1 MTHTD
6 PRAAVDALAAARE
19 PYLIGVRHHSPAL
32 AAVVPALLDASG
44 ADVVCVELPA
54 EFQPWLEHL
63 ADPETVAPVA
73 LAGTGED
80 GRLAF
85 YPFADFSPELAA
97 IRWARRSGASV
108 ICCDLALA
116 DRGWTEPGTASS
128 PAAAP
133 DADVASAVAL
143 HPASDRIPAP
153 DAVSARIPVPA
164 TPPVSEQTP
173 VPATAPAPD
182 QGTARDSASG
192 TAPVSGTPSGSGKA
206 PGSGTAPAPVS
217 GTASVPAAAPGSGMA
232 RGSALVGGS
241 VSGSGPGTD
250 PVPDLGSP
258 QATGSDWARA
268 ALSDQGSATA
278 VDRSTPAAGRSFA
291 DALTAAGTGR
301 DGDDLWDRAV
311 EVLAPGCS
319 PESVRR
325 AALGVGWALRAD
337 TGAVPATDLAR
348 EAHMRSVIAAAVAGG
363 HRVAAVIGAF
373 HAPVLPST
381 AADGRG
387 TGTGSAHDR
396 GADSGSG
403 LDSAQGEGPGLGSTH
418 DCAPGA
424 DSLSGSGFGSH
435 SASATGGGSD
445 AVRGSD
451 SGAGTAS
458 EPGAGSGSA
467 SGLGSQSASALG
479 GGSDAVCGSG
489 SGSASGSGFAPGSG
503 SASGNGNGNG
513 NGFGPDAD
521 AVTVTVVGS
530 NPVVPGPGHGRA
542 AAASGAPAADAA
554 PAVTSFVP
562 YSFDLLDSRSGYPA
576 GIRDPRWQQ
585 AVLEAG
591 GDPDRVREA
600 ASVAVTGLCR
610 ELRRAGH
617 TAGTGEAAETLRL
630 ACDLATLR
638 ALPAPGR
645 GELLEAVTTVLGQG
659 EPLGRGRALARAL
672 EAVLVGTARGRITP
686 HAPRSGLGPS
696 VEAELAALRLPSPED
711 PAPREIRLDPLR
723 SALDGR
729 REVLLQRL
737 LVCGASYGEPLTV
750 AATGDGTALGT
761 KWRLSWTPS
770 VPARLDLAGVR
781 GVTVAQAAAGTLRDT
796 ARRAAAEGG
805 PTPAQI
811 LAGLAAAARCDLPEL
826 VDVRLHEAA
835 TALPQTATLP
845 ELLDALDLLEALHR
859 GHLPGTS
866 DASREAAADLAGDL
880 LEAAVR
886 CLPGLAGSEDP
897 ADAAALVALADRA
910 AAHHLGLRTDDA
922 LAALS
927 ASASPLMQGA
937 ALAVRVLLDLD
948 PAAELGGRAAG
959 WVDGAGTADGR
970 RALTRRLGG
979 LLTAAGPLL
988 QSSPAAL
995 TPLLDRVEHLAD
1007 QDFLDRL
1014 PALRGGFDALS
1025 PAARDRLLHT
1035 VTERLGD
1042 RIDLALDASP
1052 ALLALWAAADAAG
1065 LAALKGLPLPGTEGA
1080 TPVPAPEAAEATE
1093 AAETP
1098 KAPETLEASE
1108 APPEQ
1113 APRAARPPKA
1123 DNPRLA
1129 PADRWRLLLGRERDR
1144 LPAGARRYAHALDE
1158 LYGAGR
1164 GEGAADLDRGQGGGH
1179 GGGQEASFPTAREWS
1194 QELEALFGADV
1205 REEVLAGAAEA
1216 GRTDV
1221 LTQLDPAAVR
1231 PSVELLSSVLSLAGG
1246 MPEAQLATLRPL
1258 VRRLVDELAKE
1269 LATRLR
1275 PALSGLAT
1283 PRPTRRPG
1291 GKLDLARTLRAN
1303 LAHTRRRPDGSVVVV
1318 PERPVFSTRA
1328 SREADWRLILVV
1340 DVSGSMEASVIW
1352 SALTAAVLGGV
1363 PTLST
1368 HFLAFSTQVVDLTD
1382 RVEDP
1387 LSLLLEVRV
1396 GGGTHIAAGLAHA
1409 RSLITVPS
1417 RTLVVVV
1424 SDFEEGAPI
1433 GGLLG
1438 EVRALAASGAHLL
1451 GCAALDDEGT
1461 PRYSVP
1467 VARQLVAA
1475 GMPVAALSP
1484 LALARWVG
1492 DRLRGES
1499 R

>member
-6 PRAAVDALAAARE
+6 PRTAVDGLAAARA
-19 PYLIGVRHHSPAL
+19 PFLIGVRHHSPAL

-44 ADVVCVELPA
+44 ADAVCVELPA
-54 EFQPWLEHL
+54 DFQNWVEHL

-73 LAGTGED
+73 LAGSGED

-97 IRWARRSGASV
+97 IRWARRSGAV
-108 ICCDLALA
+108 VLCCDLPLS
-116 DRGWTEPGTASS
+116 DPGWTPRPAVPHPSS
-128 PAAAP
+128 PADRPDTVPEASPRAA
-133 DADVASAVAL
+133 DATSNAASRTV
-143 HPASDRIPAP
+143 
-153 DAVSARIPVPA
+153 PVRA
-164 TPPVSEQTP
+164 T
-173 VPATAPAPD
+173 
-182 QGTARDSASG
+182 GTATRTDTAAESG
-192 TAPVSGTPSGSGKA
+192 GAPR
-206 PGSGTAPAPVS
+206 PA
-217 GTASVPAAAPGSGMA
+217 GGFAA
-232 RGSALVGGS
+232 
-241 VSGSGPGTD
+241 
-250 PVPDLGSP
+250 
-258 QATGSDWARA
+258 
-268 ALSDQGSATA
+268 
-278 VDRSTPAAGRSFA
+278 
-291 DALTAAGTGR
+291 ALTAAGTGR

-319 PESVRR
+319 PEAVRR
-325 AALGVGWALRAD
+325 AALGVGWALRED
-337 TGAVPATDLAR
+337 GPVPARDLAR
-348 EAHMRSVIAAAVAGG
+348 EAHMHAVIAGAIAGG
-363 HRVAAVIGAF
+363 RRVAAVIGSF
-373 HAPVLPST
+373 HAPALLGPEGNST
-381 AADGRG
+381 AVTAPAAGG
-387 TGTGSAHDR
+387 EPPPEAGSPTGTEGAPGGAGPLGSGTAPSGSTGPGSAA
-396 GADSGSG
+396 GAG
-403 LDSAQGEGPGLGSTH
+403 APPAGP
-418 DCAPGA
+418 
-424 DSLSGSGFGSH
+424 
-435 SASATGGGSD
+435 SATGGRPTPGRGPVGEASG
-445 AVRGSD
+445 RGS
-451 SGAGTAS
+451 
-458 EPGAGSGSA
+458 
-467 SGLGSQSASALG
+467 G
-479 GGSDAVCGSG
+479 GEA
-489 SGSASGSGFAPGSG
+489 
-503 SASGNGNGNG
+503 
-513 NGFGPDAD
+513 
-521 AVTVTVVGS
+521 
-530 NPVVPGPGHGRA
+530 
-542 AAASGAPAADAA
+542 
-554 PAVTSFVP
+554 AVTSLVP

-576 GIRDPRWQQ
+576 GIRDPLWQQ

-591 GDPDRVREA
+591 GDPERLREA
-600 ASVAVTGLCR
+600 ASHAVTGLCR

-630 ACDLATLR
+630 ACDLAVLR
-638 ALPAPGR
+638 GLPAPGR
-645 GELLEAVTTVLGQG
+645 GELVEAVTTVLGQG
-659 EPLGRGRALARAL
+659 EPLGRGRALAQAL
-672 EAVLVGTARGRITP
+672 EAVLVGTGRGRITP

-696 VEAELAALRLPSPED
+696 VEAELAELRLPCPAD

-737 LVCGASYGEPLTV
+737 LVCGAAYGEPLTV

-761 KWRLSWTPS
+761 RWRLSWTPS
-770 VPARLDLAGVR
+770 VPARLDLTGVR
-781 GVTVAQAAAGTLRDT
+781 GVTAAQAAAGTLGED
-796 ARRAAAEGG
+796 ARRAAADGG
-805 PTPAQI
+805 PTPTQI
-811 LAGLAAAARCDLPEL
+811 LTGLAAAARCDLPEL

-835 TALPQTATLP
+835 TVLPQTAALP

-866 DASREAAADLAGDL
+866 AASRAACAALTDDL
-880 LEAAVR
+880 LDAAVR
-886 CLPGLAGSEDP
+886 SLPGLAGSEQP
-897 ADAAALVALADRA
+897 SDAAALVALADRA
-910 AAHHLGLRTDDA
+910 AAHHLGLRTDAA
-922 LAALS
+922 LAALA

-937 ALAVRVLLDLD
+937 AQAVRVLLDLD
-948 PAAELGGRAAG
+948 PAGALGDRAAG
-959 WVDGAGTADGR
+959 WIDGAGTADSR
-970 RALTRRLGG
+970 RALSRRLAG

-988 QSSPAAL
+988 QSSPTAL
-995 TPLLDRVEHLAD
+995 TPLLDRVDHLAD

-1014 PALRGGFDALS
+1014 PALRGGFDALA
-1025 PAARDRLLHT
+1025 PAARDRLLDT

-1042 RIDLALDASP
+1042 RVDLALDAPP
-1052 ALLALWAAADAAG
+1052 ALLGLWAAADAAG
-1065 LAALKGLPLPGTEGA
+1065 LAALKALPLPPPRDPA
-1080 TPVPAPEAAEATE
+1080 AALPAVPAADSAA
-1093 AAETP
+1093 
-1098 KAPETLEASE
+1098 LG
-1108 APPEQ
+1108 APPVRTSGSDAGQ
-1113 APRAARPPKA
+1113 R
-1123 DNPRLA
+1123 RLA

-1144 LPAGARRYAHALDE
+1144 LPAGARRYARALDE
-1158 LYGAGR
+1158 LYGTGH
-1164 GEGAADLDRGQGGGH
+1164 GEGAGDLGTGRGPGR
-1179 GGGQEASFPTAREWS
+1179 GGGQEASFPTARAWS

-1205 REEVLAGAAEA
+1205 REEVLAGAADA

-1221 LTQLDPAAVR
+1221 LAQLDPAAVR

-1246 MPEAQLATLRPL
+1246 LPEAQLARLRPL
-1258 VRRLVDELAKE
+1258 VKRLVDELSRE

-1275 PALSGLAT
+1275 PSLSGLST

-1291 GKLDLARTLRAN
+1291 GALDLARTLRAN
-1303 LAHTRRRPDGSVVVV
+1303 LAHARRRADGTVVVV

-1328 SREADWRLILVV
+1328 SREADWRLVLVV

-1438 EVRALAASGAHLL
+1438 EVRALAASGAHLM
-1451 GCAALDDEGT
+1451 GCAALDDTGH

>member
-1 MTHTD
+1 MTPTTD
-6 PRAAVDALAAARE
+6 PRAAVDALAASRT
-19 PYLIGVRHHSPAL
+19 PYLLGVRHHSPAL
-32 AAVVPALLDASG
+32 AAVVPALLDAAG
-44 ADVVCVELPA
+44 AEVVCVELPA
-54 EFQPWLEHL
+54 DFQPWIEHL

-73 LAGTGED
+73 LAGSGAD

-97 IRWARRSGASV
+97 IRWARRTGAAV
-108 ICCDLALA
+108 LCCDLPLSDA
-116 DRGWTEPGTASS
+116 GWTGDGHAATPTADVVPIPA
-128 PAAAP
+128 PAAARGG
-133 DADVASAVAL
+133 DA
-143 HPASDRIPAP
+143 
-153 DAVSARIPVPA
+153 
-164 TPPVSEQTP
+164 
-173 VPATAPAPD
+173 
-182 QGTARDSASG
+182 
-192 TAPVSGTPSGSGKA
+192 GSQ
-206 PGSGTAPAPVS
+206 PGSGLVS
-217 GTASVPAAAPGSGMA
+217 GA
-232 RGSALVGGS
+232 RPERRGG
-241 VSGSGPGTD
+241 G
-250 PVPDLGSP
+250 
-258 QATGSDWARA
+258 
-268 ALSDQGSATA
+268 
-278 VDRSTPAAGRSFA
+278 SFA

-319 PESVRR
+319 PEAVRR

-337 TGAVPATDLAR
+337 AAAVPGRDLAR
-348 EAHMRSVIAAAVAGG
+348 EAHMREVIATASAAGR
-363 HRVAAVIGAF
+363 RVAAVIGAF
-373 HAPVLPST
+373 HAPALAPPAPAGST
-381 AADGRG
+381 PADHGAVPAAADGR
-387 TGTGSAHDR
+387 A
-396 GADSGSG
+396 
-403 LDSAQGEGPGLGSTH
+403 
-418 DCAPGA
+418 
-424 DSLSGSGFGSH
+424 
-435 SASATGGGSD
+435 
-445 AVRGSD
+445 
-451 SGAGTAS
+451 GAG
-458 EPGAGSGSA
+458 
-467 SGLGSQSASALG
+467 
-479 GGSDAVCGSG
+479 
-489 SGSASGSGFAPGSG
+489 
-503 SASGNGNGNG
+503 
-513 NGFGPDAD
+513 
-521 AVTVTVVGS
+521 
-530 NPVVPGPGHGRA
+530 A
-542 AAASGAPAADAA
+542 AAAAGVAPGRGGESPTAPAAGGARAGGRGEPDPAPAADGASPGGRGGGGRLPTPPAA
-554 PAVTSFVP
+554 GSTAPGGPGLVPAAGGRAGEGRGEGEVVTSFVP

-576 GIRDPRWQQ
+576 GIRDPLWQQ
-585 AVLEAG
+585 AVLQAA
-591 GDPDRVREA
+591 GDPGRLREA
-600 ASVAVTGLCR
+600 ASVAVTGVCR

-630 ACDLATLR
+630 ACDLGALR
-638 ALPAPGR
+638 GLPAPGR
-645 GELLEAVTTVLGQG
+645 GELIEAVTTVLGQG

-672 EAVLVGTARGRITP
+672 EAVLVGTARGRLTP

-696 VEAELAALRLPSPED
+696 VEAEVAELRLPGPDD
-711 PAPREIRLDPLR
+711 PASREVRLDPLR
-723 SALDGR
+723 SALDAR

-737 LVCGASYGEPLTV
+737 LVCGASYGEPLAV
-750 AATGDGTALGT
+750 SATGDATALGT

-781 GVTVAQAAAGTLRDT
+781 GVTAEQAAAGTLRDT

-811 LAGLAAAARCDLPEL
+811 LAGLAAAARCDLPAL

-835 TALPQTATLP
+835 TALPQAATLP
-845 ELLDALDLLEALHR
+845 ELLDALDLVEALRR
-859 GHLPGTS
+859 GHLPG
-866 DASREAAADLAGDL
+866 ASPAARATAGTLTGDL

-886 CLPGLAGSEDP
+886 SLPGLAGSDDP
-897 ADAAALVALADRA
+897 ADAGALVALADRA
-910 AAHHLGLRTDDA
+910 AARHLGLRTDA
-922 LAALS
+922 ALTELAAS
-927 ASASPLMQGA
+927 GSPLMQGA

-948 PAAELGGRAAG
+948 PAARLGDRAAG
-959 WVDGAGTADGR
+959 WLDSATAPDSR
-970 RALTRRLGG
+970 RALARRLGG

-1007 QDFLDRL
+1007 EDFLHRL

-1025 PAARDRLLHT
+1025 PAARGRLLDT

-1042 RIDLALDASP
+1042 RIDLGLDAP
-1052 ALLALWAAADAAG
+1052 AALLALWAAADAAG
-1065 LAALKGLPLPGTEGA
+1065 LAALKDLPLPGA
-1080 TPVPAPEAAEATE
+1080 PAPAPVP
-1093 AAETP
+1093 
-1098 KAPETLEASE
+1098 E
-1108 APPEQ
+1108 APD
-1113 APRAARPPKA
+1113 APRRPSAPTGR
-1123 DNPRLA
+1123 RLA

-1164 GEGAADLDRGQGGGH
+1164 GEGAGDLDGGRGPGQ

-1194 QELEALFGADV
+1194 EELEALFGADV

-1246 MPEAQLATLRPL
+1246 MPEAQLARLRPL

-1291 GKLDLARTLRAN
+1291 GRLDLARTLRAN
-1303 LAHTRRRPDGSVVVV
+1303 LAHTRRKPDGSVVVV

-1368 HFLAFSTQVVDLTD
+1368 HFLAFSTQVMDLTA

-1451 GCAALDDEGT
+1451 GCAALDDAGT

-1492 DRLRGES
+1492 DRLRGEP

>member
-54 EFQPWLEHL
+54 DFQPWLEHL

-97 IRWARRSGASV
+97 IRWARRSGAAV
-108 ICCDLALA
+108 LCCDLPLA
-116 DRGWTEPGTASS
+116 DPGWTPRPEIPHPSPATDRPTDRPGASPRAAVPDPAPVRYTAEAPPAATASAAAAGSTSPQGAAGAAGVAPTGTDPGTGDA
-128 PAAAP
+128 PPRDTADVRHAAAG
-133 DADVASAVAL
+133 
-143 HPASDRIPAP
+143 
-153 DAVSARIPVPA
+153 
-164 TPPVSEQTP
+164 P
-173 VPATAPAPD
+173 VPATATTSS
-182 QGTARDSASG
+182 TASAVSR
-192 TAPVSGTPSGSGKA
+192 TAPVRATGTATATATGED
-206 PGSGTAPAPVS
+206 TAPAAGAGPRR
-217 GTASVPAAAPGSGMA
+217 A
-232 RGSALVGGS
+232 GG
-241 VSGSGPGTD
+241 
-250 PVPDLGSP
+250 
-258 QATGSDWARA
+258 
-268 ALSDQGSATA
+268 
-278 VDRSTPAAGRSFA
+278 FA

-311 EVLAPGCS
+311 EVLAPGCT
-319 PESVRR
+319 PEAVRR
-325 AALGVGWALRAD
+325 AALGVGWALRED
-337 TGAVPATDLAR
+337 GPVPDRDLAR
-348 EAHMRSVIAAAVAGG
+348 EAHMRAVIAGAAAGG
-363 HRVAAVIGAF
+363 RRVAAVIGSF
-373 HAPVLPST
+373 HAPALVTPS
-381 AADGRG
+381 AFASADGRADRTDPARIRPSAG
-387 TGTGSAHDR
+387 TDLPDGGAGADHGPAGGGTRGAVPTTGQPGRALPGEGAAPQPGPARSAGSPPGSNPEAPADADADAGHGHGQAHADADAGGQAVDAADRAAPRHTLPAAPGRRRGGAEAAGSAPTGSAD
-396 GADSGSG
+396 
-403 LDSAQGEGPGLGSTH
+403 T
-418 DCAPGA
+418 
-424 DSLSGSGFGSH
+424 
-435 SASATGGGSD
+435 
-445 AVRGSD
+445 
-451 SGAGTAS
+451 
-458 EPGAGSGSA
+458 
-467 SGLGSQSASALG
+467 
-479 GGSDAVCGSG
+479 
-489 SGSASGSGFAPGSG
+489 
-503 SASGNGNGNG
+503 
-513 NGFGPDAD
+513 
-521 AVTVTVVGS
+521 
-530 NPVVPGPGHGRA
+530 
-542 AAASGAPAADAA
+542 
-554 PAVTSFVP
+554 AVTSFVP

-576 GIRDPRWQQ
+576 GIRDPLWQQ
-585 AVLEAG
+585 AVLEAA
-591 GDPDRVREA
+591 GDPERLREA

-630 ACDLATLR
+630 ACDLAALR
-638 ALPAPGR
+638 ELPAPGR

-659 EPLGRGRALARAL
+659 EPLGRGRALAQAL

-696 VEAELAALRLPSPED
+696 VEAELAELRLPCPED
-711 PAPREIRLDPLR
+711 PAPREVRLDPLR

-770 VPARLDLAGVR
+770 VPARLDLTGVR
-781 GVTVAQAAAGTLRDT
+781 GVTAAQAAAGTLGET
-796 ARRAAAEGG
+796 ARRAAADGG

-835 TALPQTATLP
+835 TALPRTATLP
-845 ELLDALDLLEALHR
+845 ELLEALDLLEALHR

-866 DASREAAADLAGDL
+866 AASRAACAALSGDL

-886 CLPGLAGSEDP
+886 CLPGLAGSEEP

-922 LAALS
+922 LAALA

-948 PAAELGGRAAG
+948 PAEALGGRAAG
-959 WVDGAGTADGR
+959 WIDSAGTPDAR
-970 RALTRRLGG
+970 RALSRRLAG

-988 QSSPAAL
+988 QASPAAL
-995 TPLLDRVEHLAD
+995 TPLLDRVDHLAD

-1014 PALRGGFDALS
+1014 PALRGGFDALA
-1025 PAARDRLLHT
+1025 PAARDRLLDT

-1042 RIDLALDASP
+1042 RIDLALDAPP

-1065 LAALKGLPLPGTEGA
+1065 LAALKALPLPPPREPAADQAPGQAPDQALGQA
-1080 TPVPAPEAAEATE
+1080 PGQAPAPDVPDPAAFPTP
-1093 AAETP
+1093 AADD
-1098 KAPETLEASE
+1098 
-1108 APPEQ
+1108 
-1113 APRAARPPKA
+1113 R
-1123 DNPRLA
+1123 RLA

-1158 LYGAGR
+1158 LYGTGH
-1164 GEGAADLDRGQGGGH
+1164 GEGAGDLGTGQGPGR

-1221 LTQLDPAAVR
+1221 LAQLDPAAVR

-1246 MPEAQLATLRPL
+1246 LPEAQLARLRPL
-1258 VRRLVDELAKE
+1258 VKRLVDELSKE
-1269 LATRLR
+1269 LATKLR
-1275 PALSGLAT
+1275 PSLSGLTT

-1291 GKLDLARTLRAN
+1291 GPLDLARTLRAN
-1303 LAHTRRRPDGSVVVV
+1303 LAQARRRADGTVVVV

-1328 SREADWRLILVV
+1328 SREADWRLVLVV

-1424 SDFEEGAPI
+1424 SDFEEGGPI

-1438 EVRALAASGAHLL
+1438 EVRALAASGAHLM
-1451 GCAALDDEGT
+1451 GCAALDDTGN

>member
-1 MTHTD
+1 MSGVID
-6 PRAAVDALAAARE
+6 PRDAVDALAASRE
-19 PYLIGVRHHSPAL
+19 PYLLGVRHHSPAL
-32 AAVVPALLDASG
+32 AAMVPDLLDASG

-54 EFQPWLEHL
+54 DFQPWLEHL
-63 ADPETVAPVA
+63 ADPETFAPVA
-73 LAGTGED
+73 LAGTGQG

-97 IRWARRSGASV
+97 IRWARRRGATV
-108 ICCDLALA
+108 VCCDLPLA
-116 DRGWTEPGTASS
+116 SPGWT
-128 PAAAP
+128 PAG
-133 DADVASAVAL
+133 
-143 HPASDRIPAP
+143 RPAP
-153 DAVSARIPVPA
+153 D
-164 TPPVSEQTP
+164 
-173 VPATAPAPD
+173 
-182 QGTARDSASG
+182 
-192 TAPVSGTPSGSGKA
+192 
-206 PGSGTAPAPVS
+206 
-217 GTASVPAAAPGSGMA
+217 
-232 RGSALVGGS
+232 
-241 VSGSGPGTD
+241 
-250 PVPDLGSP
+250 
-258 QATGSDWARA
+258 RA
-268 ALSDQGSATA
+268 AVPPA
-278 VDRSTPAAGRSFA
+278 RSYA
-291 DALTAAGTGR
+291 DALAAAGTGR

-311 EVLAPGCS
+311 EVLAPGCA
-319 PESVRR
+319 PEAVRR
-325 AALGVGWALRAD
+325 AALGVGWALREDAD
-337 TGAVPATDLAR
+337 VPSVDLAR
-348 EAHMRSVIAAAVAGG
+348 EARMREVIAAQAGQG
-363 HRVAAVIGAF
+363 RRVAAVIGAF
-373 HAPVLPST
+373 HAPALLTRAEPAAAEPAGPRGAVDAAGPDT
-381 AADGRG
+381 APAEAAPAGPTPNTGCTGAGGAGRPGDQSADRPGGQGAGRPG
-387 TGTGSAHDR
+387 DQGADRPGGR
-396 GADSGSG
+396 GADRPG
-403 LDSAQGEGPGLGSTH
+403 DGP
-418 DCAPGA
+418 
-424 DSLSGSGFGSH
+424 
-435 SASATGGGSD
+435 
-445 AVRGSD
+445 
-451 SGAGTAS
+451 
-458 EPGAGSGSA
+458 
-467 SGLGSQSASALG
+467 
-479 GGSDAVCGSG
+479 
-489 SGSASGSGFAPGSG
+489 
-503 SASGNGNGNG
+503 
-513 NGFGPDAD
+513 
-521 AVTVTVVGS
+521 
-530 NPVVPGPGHGRA
+530 
-542 AAASGAPAADAA
+542 
-554 PAVTSFVP
+554 VTSLVP
-562 YSFDLLDSRSGYPA
+562 YSYDLLDSRSGYPA
-576 GIRDPRWQQ
+576 GIRDPLWQQ
-585 AVLEAG
+585 AVLHAG
-591 GDPDRVREA
+591 GNPERVREA

-630 ACDLATLR
+630 ACDLAVLR
-638 ALPAPGR
+638 GLPTPGR

-659 EPLGRGRALARAL
+659 EPLGRGRALAQAL
-672 EAVLVGTARGRITP
+672 EAVFVGTARGRITP

-696 VEAELAALRLPSPED
+696 VEAELAELRLPSPED

-723 SALDGR
+723 SPLDGR

-750 AATGDGTALGT
+750 SATGEGAALGT
-761 KWRLSWTPS
+761 KWRLTWTPS

-781 GVTVAQAAAGTLRDT
+781 GVTAAQAAAGTLRDT

-805 PTPAQI
+805 PTPAGI

-826 VDVRLHEAA
+826 VGVRLHEAA

-845 ELLDALDLLEALHR
+845 ELLDALDLLEALRR

-866 DASREAAADLAGDL
+866 AASRATATALTADL

-886 CLPGLAGSEDP
+886 SLPGLSGSEDP
-897 ADAAALVALADRA
+897 ADAAALVALTDRA
-910 AAHHLGLRTDDA
+910 AVHHLGVRLDEA
-922 LAALS
+922 LAELA
-927 ASASPLMQGA
+927 ATASPLMQGA
-937 ALAVRVLLDLD
+937 ASAVRVLLDLD
-948 PAAELGGRAAG
+948 PAAALGDRVAG
-959 WVDGAGTADGR
+959 WLDGAGGPGGR
-970 RALTRRLGG
+970 RALTRRLSG

-988 QSSPAAL
+988 QSSPDAL
-995 TPLLDRVEHLAD
+995 TPLLDRVENLAD
-1007 QDFLDRL
+1007 QEFLDRL
-1014 PALRGGFDALS
+1014 PALRGGFDVLA
-1025 PAARDRLLHT
+1025 PAARDRLLDT
-1035 VTERLGD
+1035 VAERLGD
-1042 RIDLALDASP
+1042 RPDLTLDASP

-1065 LAALKGLPLPGTEGA
+1065 LAALKSLPLPATE
-1080 TPVPAPEAAEATE
+1080 PPAPRTAQ
-1093 AAETP
+1093 P
-1098 KAPETLEASE
+1098 AST
-1108 APPEQ
+1108 APPG
-1113 APRAARPPKA
+1113 APAPAPAPA
-1123 DNPRLA
+1123 PVAEDGPRIA

-1164 GEGAADLDRGQGGGH
+1164 GEGSGDIGGGS
-1179 GGGQEASFPTAREWS
+1179 GSGRGGQEASFPTAREWS
-1194 QELEALFGADV
+1194 EELESLFGADV

-1221 LTQLDPAAVR
+1221 LAQLDPASVR

-1246 MPEAQLATLRPL
+1246 MPEAQLARLRPL

-1303 LAHTRRRPDGSVVVV
+1303 LAHTRRGADGSVVVV

-1382 RVEDP
+1382 RVDDP

-1424 SDFEEGAPI
+1424 SDFEEGAPL

-1438 EVRALAASGAHLL
+1438 EVRALAASGAQLL
-1451 GCAALDDEGT
+1451 GCAALDDAGT

>member
-1 MTHTD
+1 MTHTAPHTDPHSD
-6 PRAAVDALAAARE
+6 PRAVVDALAAARE

-44 ADVVCVELPA
+44 ADTVCVELPA

-63 ADPETVAPVA
+63 ADPETHAPVA

-97 IRWARRSGASV
+97 IRWAHRSGAAV
-108 ICCDLALA
+108 ICCDLPLA
-116 DRGWTEPGTASS
+116 DRAWTDLATAGATAPTERQVPPPGPAGAASRGPD
-128 PAAAP
+128 PAR
-133 DADVASAVAL
+133 DVASATAPDPVVVPPPGMAL
-143 HPASDRIPAP
+143 NSASDPAL
-153 DAVSARIPVPA
+153 DA
-164 TPPVSEQTP
+164 
-173 VPATAPAPD
+173 
-182 QGTARDSASG
+182 GTATEPADASL
-192 TAPVSGTPSGSGKA
+192 
-206 PGSGTAPAPVS
+206 
-217 GTASVPAAAPGSGMA
+217 AAP
-232 RGSALVGGS
+232 RPGG
-241 VSGSGPGTD
+241 
-250 PVPDLGSP
+250 
-258 QATGSDWARA
+258 
-268 ALSDQGSATA
+268 
-278 VDRSTPAAGRSFA
+278 SFA

-319 PESVRR
+319 PEAVRR

-337 TGAVPATDLAR
+337 TSSVAATDLAR
-348 EAHMRSVIAAAVAGG
+348 EAHMRSVIAGAAAAG

-373 HAPVLPST
+373 HAPALPVPAAHGHKPCSGHGQGSDSFDDFGRGSGDDLGGSSGHGSGE
-381 AADGRG
+381 AVGPGSGHGSGCADGLG
-387 TGTGSAHDR
+387 GVSGDGSGSVDDLGR
-396 GADSGSG
+396 VSGGSSGSG
-403 LDSAQGEGPGLGSTH
+403 DDFGRVSGHGSVSGDELGPDSGRGSGCADGLGRGSSDSAGCGDGAGGDLGS
-418 DCAPGA
+418 GR
-424 DSLSGSGFGSH
+424 GEN
-435 SASATGGGSD
+435 AS
-445 AVRGSD
+445 
-451 SGAGTAS
+451 
-458 EPGAGSGSA
+458 GAGSGP
-467 SGLGSQSASALG
+467 
-479 GGSDAVCGSG
+479 DGSG
-489 SGSASGSGFAPGSG
+489 SRGGG
-503 SASGNGNGNG
+503 
-513 NGFGPDAD
+513 
-521 AVTVTVVGS
+521 T
-530 NPVVPGPGHGRA
+530 
-542 AAASGAPAADAA
+542 
-554 PAVTSFVP
+554 AVTSFVP

-591 GDPDRVREA
+591 GDPARVRDA
-600 ASVAVTGLCR
+600 ASVAVTGICR

-630 ACDLATLR
+630 ACDLAALR
-638 ALPAPGR
+638 ELPAPGR

-672 EAVLVGTARGRITP
+672 EAVLVGTARGRISP

-696 VEAELAALRLPSPED
+696 VEAELAALRLPSPEE

-781 GVTVAQAAAGTLRDT
+781 GVTAAQAAAGTLRDT

-866 DASREAAADLAGDL
+866 AASREAAAALAGDL

-922 LAALS
+922 LADLA
-927 ASASPLMQGA
+927 ATASPMMQGA

-959 WVDGAGTADGR
+959 WIDSAGTADSR
-970 RALTRRLGG
+970 RTLNRRLGG

-995 TPLLDRVEHLAD
+995 TPLLDRIEHLAD
-1007 QDFLDRL
+1007 QEFLDRL

-1025 PAARDRLLHT
+1025 PAARDRLLAT

-1065 LAALKGLPLPGTEGA
+1065 LAALKALPLPGTPPGPDLP
-1080 TPVPAPEAAEATE
+1080 TPTLAPAPTPTPTPAA
-1093 AAETP
+1093 
-1098 KAPETLEASE
+1098 
-1108 APPEQ
+1108 
-1113 APRAARPPKA
+1113 A
-1123 DNPRLA
+1123 DDPRLA

-1164 GEGAADLDRGQGGGH
+1164 GEGASDLDLGRGGGQ

-1221 LTQLDPAAVR
+1221 LTQLDPEAVR

-1246 MPEAQLATLRPL
+1246 MPEAQLARLRPL

-1291 GKLDLARTLRAN
+1291 GRLDLARTLRAN
-1303 LAHTRRRPDGSVVVV
+1303 LAHTRRRADGSVVVV

>member
-1 MTHTD
+1 GQ
-6 PRAAVDALAAARE
+6 AK
-19 PYLIGVRHHSPAL
+19 PA
-32 AAVVPALLDASG
+32 G
-44 ADVVCVELPA
+44 
-54 EFQPWLEHL
+54 
-63 ADPETVAPVA
+63 
-73 LAGTGED
+73 
-80 GRLAF
+80 
-85 YPFADFSPELAA
+85 
-97 IRWARRSGASV
+97 
-108 ICCDLALA
+108 
-116 DRGWTEPGTASS
+116 
-128 PAAAP
+128 
-133 DADVASAVAL
+133 
-143 HPASDRIPAP
+143 
-153 DAVSARIPVPA
+153 PVPGQPDRA
-164 TPPVSEQTP
+164 GA
-173 VPATAPAPD
+173 VP
-182 QGTARDSASG
+182 
-192 TAPVSGTPSGSGKA
+192 
-206 PGSGTAPAPVS
+206 
-217 GTASVPAAAPGSGMA
+217 
-232 RGSALVGGS
+232 
-241 VSGSGPGTD
+241 
-250 PVPDLGSP
+250 
-258 QATGSDWARA
+258 
-268 ALSDQGSATA
+268 
-278 VDRSTPAAGRSFA
+278 TPAAPRQRSFA

-311 EVLAPGCS
+311 EVLAPGCT
-319 PESVRR
+319 PEAVRR

-337 TGAVPATDLAR
+337 STPPARDLAR
-348 EAHMRSVIAAAVAGG
+348 ESHMRSVIAGATAAG
-363 HRVAAVIGAF
+363 HRVAAVIGAY
-373 HAPVLPST
+373 HAPALPGTDTST
-381 AADGRG
+381 APTAAGRG
-387 TGTGSAHDR
+387 PAAAGTGPAE
-396 GADSGSG
+396 ADPS
-403 LDSAQGEGPGLGSTH
+403 LVGEGPGAVPTATDRVVLG
-418 DCAPGA
+418 A
-424 DSLSGSGFGSH
+424 
-435 SASATGGGSD
+435 
-445 AVRGSD
+445 
-451 SGAGTAS
+451 GAGTGPA
-458 EPGAGSGSA
+458 GADGA
-467 SGLGSQSASALG
+467 RQDVAG
-479 GGSDAVCGSG
+479 GTGPAAVDPSRTG
-489 SGSASGSGFAPGSG
+489 
-503 SASGNGNGNG
+503 
-513 NGFGPDAD
+513 AD
-521 AVTVTVVGS
+521 A
-530 NPVVPGPGHGRA
+530 
-542 AAASGAPAADAA
+542 GAESVDAA
-554 PAVTSFVP
+554 PARVGAGAGPGGVLPQAPAREPGGSVPAPRAGASGGPAPSAATDGAVTSFVP

-576 GIRDPRWQQ
+576 GIRDPLWQQ

-591 GDPDRVREA
+591 GDPGRVRDA
-600 ASVAVTGLCR
+600 ASVALTRLCR

-630 ACDLATLR
+630 ACDLAVLR
-638 ALPAPGR
+638 GLPAPGR

-696 VEAELAALRLPSPED
+696 VEAELTELRLPGPDE
-711 PAPREIRLDPLR
+711 PASREVRLDPLR

-781 GVTVAQAAAGTLRDT
+781 GVTAAQAAAGTLRDT
-796 ARRAAAEGG
+796 ARRAAADGG

-835 TALPQTATLP
+835 TTLPQTATLP

-866 DASREAAADLAGDL
+866 DGSRATAAALTADL

-886 CLPGLAGSEDP
+886 ALPGLAGSDDP

-910 AAHHLGLRTDDA
+910 AAHHLGLRTDEA
-922 LAALS
+922 LAGLA

-948 PAAELGGRAAG
+948 PAAGLGDRAAG
-959 WVDGAGTADGR
+959 WIDAAGTADSR
-970 RALTRRLGG
+970 RALTRRLAG

-988 QSSPAAL
+988 GSSPAAL
-995 TPLLDRVEHLAD
+995 TPLLARVERLAD

-1025 PAARDRLLHT
+1025 PAARDRLLAT

-1065 LAALKGLPLPGTEGA
+1065 LAALKALPLP
-1080 TPVPAPEAAEATE
+1080 AAEA
-1093 AAETP
+1093 P
-1098 KAPETLEASE
+1098 APGPDVPD
-1108 APPEQ
+1108 APPAGTPE
-1113 APRAARPPKA
+1113 AGEH
-1123 DNPRLA
+1123 RLA

-1164 GEGAADLDRGQGGGH
+1164 GEGASDLDSGQGGGQ

-1221 LTQLDPAAVR
+1221 LAQLDPAAVR

-1246 MPEAQLATLRPL
+1246 LPEAQLARLRPL

-1303 LAHTRRRPDGSVVVV
+1303 LAHTRRRADGTVVVV

-1328 SREADWRLILVV
+1328 NREADWRLILVV

-1368 HFLAFSTQVVDLTD
+1368 HFLAFSTQVVDFTD
-1382 RVEDP
+1382 RVDDP

-1409 RSLITVPS
+1409 RTLITVPS

-1438 EVRALAASGAHLL
+1438 EVRALAASGAHLM
-1451 GCAALDDEGT
+1451 GCAALDDAGT